1 MRLGLTR
8 TQARKENKSM
18 RTRQDGSTT
27 ASAAVPPNAFTEEYL
42 KLLSHRD
49 EPVTAAEADTAGPW
63 HLEAHPQGWAVL
75 RQGESLATGNE
86 PTALFQKKDAAR
98 LAAAV
103 LPGTGRRLRYRLGKD
118 AESLGY
124 PLLDDG
130 RVVGHLR
137 FFDEDLVSALNVVDA
152 LVSMPRD
159 LAWLIDGAGGLALDH
174 AGKIALERVRE

>member
-1 MRLGLTR
+1 
-8 TQARKENKSM
+8 M

-27 ASAAVPPNAFTEEYL
+27 ASAAVPVNAFTKEYL
-42 KLLSHRD
+42 KLLAHRD

-75 RQGESLATGNE
+75 RQGESLETGNM

-98 LAAAV
+98 LLAAV
-103 LPGTGRRLRYRLGKD
+103 LPGTGRRPRYRLGKD
-118 AESLGY
+118 AESQGY

-130 RVVGHLR
+130 RAAGHLR
-137 FFDEDLVSALNVVDA
+137 FFDEDLVAALNVVDA

-174 AGKIALERVRE
+174 AGKIALERAREAG